1 MLVALNVTG
10 KALFLVRTHNQ
21 FYPVYRESKRLG
33 KSFGFVVGK
42 PNVCPFS
49 SGDVESIDIDCRR
62 CEINLATGVEFGEQ
76 PASLVSKL
84 RQEGLA
90 NGFCPYHSL
99 LFSSKSTEVVA
110 MTYPYLFL
118 PWLRESLDFNLE
130 EYVVIIDEAHN
141 LDTISDL
148 GERRLSRATLSSAMS
163 QATSELVRNI
173 LSKLQHKLSALPEVG
188 ERYLLINDPPT
199 LEADELELL
208 QDEYEALRAKMTEQ
222 RKIGRNHLGSV
233 LRFFLSLREP
243 GRKVFLNGGSLVS
256 KNPDPAFQLDVLNQ
270 KTLPLILMSGTLP
283 PLNYIQKVWGL
294 TKDIEYLDVERAL
307 PTTVQGKR
315 EWLLA
320 KDVTTSFQKRSDV
333 MWGKYASYLMRIYHV
348 SRANVLA
355 LVPSYEVLRK
365 VLGRLKGINVL
376 PEDSRTSMEDLSR
389 AAENGKVLILAVN
402 RGKLSEGIELT
413 NGGRSLI
420 SDVAL
425 VGIPFPSPD
434 DYSKLRAEAIAART
448 GVANEE
454 LLVRIPA
461 LIAVKQAIGRAL
473 RNPGDSVT
481 VWLLD
486 KRYDSPWWKAR
497 LGAFNPR
504 KIVL

>member
-1 MLVALNVTG
+1 M
-10 KALFLVRTHNQ
+10 
-21 FYPVYRESKRLG
+21 
-33 KSFGFVVGK
+33 
-42 PNVCPFS
+42 
-49 SGDVESIDIDCRR
+49 
-62 CEINLATGVEFGEQ
+62 
-76 PASLVSKL
+76 
-84 RQEGLA
+84 
-90 NGFCPYHSL
+90 
-99 LFSSKSTEVVA
+99 
-110 MTYPYLFL
+110 
-118 PWLRESLDFNLE
+118 
-130 EYVVIIDEAHN
+130 
-141 LDTISDL
+141 
-148 GERRLSRATLSSAMS
+148 
-163 QATSELVRNI
+163 
-173 LSKLQHKLSALPEVG
+173 
-188 ERYLLINDPPT
+188 
-199 LEADELELL
+199 
-208 QDEYEALRAKMTEQ
+208 
-222 RKIGRNHLGSV
+222 
-233 LRFFLSLREP
+233 
-243 GRKVFLNGGSLVS
+243 
-256 KNPDPAFQLDVLNQ
+256 
-270 KTLPLILMSGTLP
+270 
-283 PLNYIQKVWGL
+283 
-294 TKDIEYLDVERAL
+294 